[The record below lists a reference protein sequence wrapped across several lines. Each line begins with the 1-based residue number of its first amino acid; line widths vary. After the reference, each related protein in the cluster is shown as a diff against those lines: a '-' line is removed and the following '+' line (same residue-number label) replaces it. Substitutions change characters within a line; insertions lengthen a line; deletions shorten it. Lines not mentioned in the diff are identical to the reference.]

1 MLDLKAVFDRHDRDR
16 SGTLKSAELVHVAN
30 ELGLFI
36 SKAEADII
44 LKQFDLDNSGEV
56 DFDEFLW
63 FFGTFEEKKKQS
75 AIYSSKKGLQLEHK
89 CSFSFDAYWD

>member
-1 MLDLKAVFDRHDRDR
+1 MLDLKAVFDRHDSDR
-16 SGTLKSAELVHVAN
+16 SGTLTSAELLHAAN

-36 SKAEADII
+36 SKAEADMI
-44 LKQFDLDNSGEV
+44 LKQFDLDHSGEV

-63 FFGTFEEKKKQS
+63 FFGTFEENKKQS
-75 AIYSSKKGLQLEHK
+75 AIFSSKKCLQLEHK